1 MIVSSEIAL
10 PRTNEPE
17 NRATFSS
24 LVARFSFGGF
34 MNPEP
39 PHRPLWMVVLFVL
52 FAIALLTYAFR
63 EYMI

>member
-1 MIVSSEIAL
+1 
-10 PRTNEPE
+10 
-17 NRATFSS
+17 
-24 LVARFSFGGF
+24 